1 MTSRTTAIKERASA
15 VIARYRPI
23 GAWVEQPADRQPPL
37 VGSIDADVVVV
48 GGGFAGLSTAL
59 ELTAAGARVVLL
71 ERDFCGFGA
80 SGRNA
85 GYLAGGQ
92 GLKFGL
98 FAKRLGE
105 ERTRAIT
112 RFYQEGVA
120 YVEDRIDH
128 YGIDCDYLQTGLLRA
143 AIHPSQADGLRA
155 KMEAAISYGA
165 PATFL
170 DSDELRRRGI
180 PPAFLCATYSPNG
193 GTLHPGKYV
202 LGLRRAA
209 LEAGVSIFEDSA
221 VLSWDEGR
229 TITCRTAGGA
239 ARAPFLVVATNAYTP
254 ALGLLR
260 NRVSPIR
267 VSGLETEPLSPAQ
280 LARLGWA
287 GREGIVTPH
296 ITMESHRLTVD
307 NRLVV
312 TTKRIDYLYGSRTPN
327 EPDEAAYRALAEA
340 LYERFPMIGDVAVN
354 ACWSGYISL
363 ARDGLPVVGDVGEHG
378 NILYSSGCSG
388 HGVGTQSLIGKLLA
402 QRIGGANPD
411 LLVALQHASP
421 RVPPEPARWIG
432 LKSALRAADFLD
444 GRVNRKARKLD
455 APFK

>member
-1 MTSRTTAIKERASA
+1 MSSGGAKVSERARA
-15 VIARYRPI
+15 AIAKYRPI
-23 GAWVEQPADRQPPL
+23 GGWVEQPADRQPPL
-37 VGSIDADVVVV
+37 TGVIEADVVIA

-59 ELTAAGARVVLL
+59 ELTAAGAKVVLL

-85 GYLAGGQ
+85 GYLSGGQ
-92 GLKFGL
+92 GVKFGL

-105 ERTRAIT
+105 ERTREIT
-112 RFYQEGVA
+112 RFYQEGVT
-120 YVEDRIDH
+120 YVEDRIAH
-128 YGIDCDYLQTGLLRA
+128 HAIDCDYLQTGLLRA
-143 AIHPSQADGLRA
+143 AIHPSQAAPLRK
-155 KMEAAISYGA
+155 KMEVGIGYGA
-165 PATFL
+165 PARFL
-170 DSDELRRRGI
+170 GSDELRRRGI
-180 PPAFLCATYSPNG
+180 PPAFLCAVHTPNG

-202 LGLRRAA
+202 MGLRRAA
-209 LEAGVSIFEDSA
+209 LEAGVAIFEDSA
-221 VLSWDEGR
+221 MLSWDEGK

-254 ALGLLR
+254 GLGLLR

-280 LARLGWA
+280 LSRLGWA

-307 NRLVV
+307 NRLVL

-340 LYERFPMIGDVAVN
+340 LYERFPMIGDVAIN

-363 ARDGLPVVGDVGEHG
+363 AQDGLPVVGDAGEHG
-378 NILYSSGCSG
+378 NILYTSGCGG

-402 QRIGGANPD
+402 QRIGGADPD
-411 LLVALQHASP
+411 LLVALRHASP

-444 GRVNRKARKLD
+444 ARVNRKARQLGG
-455 APFK
+455 PFK